1 MKILKYILP
10 LLLFMCATFSYA
22 QTPGFNYQALILNNE
37 PIQIPG
43 TDVKEN
49 QVPLGLT
56 EVTFRFAIE
65 NEFRTEYI
73 EEQTVTTDENGM
85 VSLIV
90 GEGRPINTSFS
101 DIIWDGKLKYLNVE
115 IDIHSSNNG
124 FEFLD
129 KQRILYIPH
138 PASVG
143 GGSGGVTVVNTLNDL
158 TDTYTQGDLAWVQND
173 ATNNVPVLYIYNGIE
188 WIAVTNDLDPTN
200 EFGLIAVTDAAERD
214 AMFTAA
220 IVGDQVWNE
229 ACECIEVFNGTDW
242 VSVVPENTTASNGL
256 TLDRNNIKLGGDLIE
271 PTFINTDLVNTLAI
285 TGLEQ
290 STSLNDEL
298 LVLEEDTGVL
308 KKKSMSNLYQRTEI
322 VLNAASGQLL
332 FPTPWTISDIN
343 KLDVYRNGVRIGFR
357 LINATTIEIELDA
370 RCYQGDQIRIVQL
383 N

>member
-1 MKILKYILP
+1 MSY
-10 LLLFMCATFSYA
+10 TYA

-73 EEQTVTTDENGM
+73 EEQTITTDENGM

-115 IDIHSSNNG
+115 INIHSSNNG

-129 KQRILYIPH
+129 RQRILYIPH

-143 GGSGGVTVVNTLNDL
+143 GGSGGVTVVNTLTDL

-200 EFGLIAVTDAAERD
+200 EFGLIAVADEAERD

-220 IVGDQVWNE
+220 LVGDQVWNE
-229 ACECIEVFNGTDW
+229 ACECIEVYNGTDW
-242 VSVVPENTTASNGL
+242 VSVVPESTTVSNGL
-256 TLDRNNIKLGGDLIE
+256 TIDGNNIKLGGDLIE

-285 TGLEQ
+285 TGLEE
-290 STSLNDEL
+290 STSLSDEL
-298 LVLEEDTGVL
+298 LVLEENTGVL
-308 KKKSMSNLYQRTEI
+308 KKKSMSSLFQRTEV
-322 VLNAASGQLL
+322 VLNAADGQLL
-332 FPTPWTISDIN
+332 FPTPWTITDIN

>member
-1 MKILKYILP
+1 MSY
-10 LLLFMCATFSYA
+10 TYA

-115 IDIHSSNNG
+115 INIHSSNNG

-129 KQRILYIPH
+129 RQRILYIPH

-143 GGSGGVTVVNTLNDL
+143 GGSGGVTVVNTLTDL

-200 EFGLIAVTDAAERD
+200 EFGLIAVADAAERD
-214 AMFTAA
+214 SLFSAA

-229 ACECIEVFNGTDW
+229 ACECIEVYNGAVW
-242 VSVVPENTTASNGL
+242 ISVAPENTTVSNGL
-256 TLDRNNIKLGGDLIE
+256 TLDGNNIKLGGDLIE

-285 TGLEQ
+285 TGLED

-298 LVLEEDTGVL
+298 LVLEENTGVL
-308 KKKSMSNLYQRTEI
+308 KKKSMSSLYERTEI
-322 VLNAASGQLL
+322 VLNATEGQLL
-332 FPTPWTISDIN
+332 FPTPWTISNIN
-343 KLDVYRNGVRIGFR
+343 KLDVYRNGVRISFR